1 MLMGDSEVSRASSQ
15 HDARRPRSDEAV
27 GGMPM
32 MMRFD
37 HREKER
43 EFRTGNDSKK

>member
-1 MLMGDSEVSRASSQ
+1 MMLAGLGVMRLL
-15 HDARRPRSDEAV
+15 
-27 GGMPM
+27 GMPM